1 MGDELCGGPSASRQ
15 QKRRKSFFRRI
26 ADSLSS
32 FVPTSIFPSN
42 TESDAY
48 RNLDGD
54 PDSISTIPSTRLGKK
69 SQEMRD
75 CDTQT
80 LNLLDNCGDLSVDL
94 DALEHSDD
102 QMSAHS
108 STSGVSSLLPR
119 KYKPRGLPPNAC
131 PALRMDCVNDTYS
144 RTSATCSDAADSIN
158 SASTLHP
165 VTPWILSLKDNS
177 PERLG
182 SERSSKRQR
191 LSSVQSNYSSNS
203 DGFQNSLF
211 YRSKTTYGGAASCGL
226 PIRRHD
232 LFKTT
237 VPLRFELESQATG
250 SGSNALGVNGPNLS
264 STARRI
270 LESLERFT
278 TPLATADRIPMPLH
292 SQPSTPVSAY
302 NHLKTVQRRK
312 LDASGR
318 PPLPEIP
325 IPVGTALSHIRS
337 VADRTDST
345 PAAAPV
351 TVSFGVKLP
360 ESARTELGFQHLP
373 LLTTHVPTASV
384 PSVPAQAPLL
394 SPSAPN
400 PSPETS
406 KTFTF
411 APPLKRSPSIARQ
424 LAALPSSQLPS
435 KYEFCAPKR
444 LGRSSSSILRSN
456 SISVEPTNIP
466 ACSQP
471 SKSLSSPIFEMIMS
485 SSATQLP
492 SMTVSQGKTIPFPLG
507 SMWRCESCL
516 LENAESR
523 DICVACSMPRL
534 EKVLQVDRPV
544 PSMSS
549 SLPTAPPKWEC
560 PVCMI
565 FNEQE
570 VPECIACK
578 AKRPHSTSTSSMN
591 PPVLLPSST
600 CVGNKWECPT
610 CMVFNE
616 SLQTSCVCCQTGKP
630 GNKLGDLTSQA
641 TSADWECPTCMVRNS
656 TTKQSCP
663 CCSTPKPNT
672 LRSSSASPFG
682 VPTPVVSFPI
692 KFGLFGSSQTSSTS
706 TTSLGVT
713 RNSGLNSVVTIP
725 HSDVSNSEKVT
736 EPLKS
741 SAPVLTFGVP
751 TPCVITQPT
760 STSTVSL
767 TVGTCAVS
775 ASSSSSFI
783 FTPFTSATGVSVA
796 SSVSLVTP
804 VLNFGSLGKR
814 CLSGAMPH
822 ATSDFQFGL
831 PNAPESQIPA
841 PNGLVNGGTVELFTS
856 KSVPSFNFFAAQPE
870 SSKNQTIPV
879 SLTTPSQ
886 PTAPFPFAST
896 TSVSENATTSDG
908 FTVSSSVFP
917 KFGAVDGL
925 STPAFPPTASGLFC
939 FGAAGKSSDQSL
951 NSNSQPFVFGQ
962 GQFYGPSKE
971 GSRSSALPAMIH
983 PFELHTLLFHSF
995 NEPCFRSDQSYALH
1009 VHLELN
1015 NVCIAFVHK
1024 LTAEYFFTL
1033 LYKTICLS
1041 RVSVNHVLCQ
1051 PCSIP

>member
-1 MGDELCGGPSASRQ
+1 
-15 QKRRKSFFRRI
+15 
-26 ADSLSS
+26 
-32 FVPTSIFPSN
+32 
-42 TESDAY
+42 
-48 RNLDGD
+48 
-54 PDSISTIPSTRLGKK
+54 
-69 SQEMRD
+69 MRD

-119 KYKPRGLPPNAC
+119 KCKPRGHPPNVY

-177 PERLG
+177 LEKLG

-211 YRSKTTYGGAASCGL
+211 YHSKTTYGGAASCGL
-226 PIRRHD
+226 PMRRHD

-250 SGSNALGVNGPNLS
+250 SGSTVLGVNGPNLS

-278 TPLATADRIPMPLH
+278 TPLATADRIPTPLH
-292 SQPSTPVSAY
+292 SQPCTPILPKKSFRTHRFPPYIQAY

-312 LDASGR
+312 LDTLGR
-318 PPLPEIP
+318 LPLPEIP
-325 IPVGTALSHIRS
+325 VSVGAAVSHFRS

-345 PAAAPV
+345 PTTAPV

-373 LLTTHVPTASV
+373 LLTTHVPTTSV
-384 PSVPAQAPLL
+384 PSVTAPAPLL

-400 PSPETS
+400 TSPETS

-411 APPLKRSPSIARQ
+411 APPLKRPPSIACQ
-424 LAALPSSQLPS
+424 LAVLPSSQLPS
-435 KYEFCAPKR
+435 KYEFCSPKR

-456 SISVEPTNIP
+456 LTSAELTNIP
-466 ACSQP
+466 TCSQP
-471 SKSLSSPIFEMIMS
+471 SKSISSPIFEMIMS

-492 SMTVSQGKTIPFPLG
+492 SMTISQGKNIPFPLG
-507 SMWRCESCL
+507 SLWRCETCL

-523 DICVACSMPRL
+523 DTCVACSMPRL
-534 EKVLQVDRPV
+534 KKSLQVDRPV
-544 PSMSS
+544 PSMPSTLS
-549 SLPTAPPKWEC
+549 TASPKWEC
-560 PVCMI
+560 PVCMV

-591 PPVLLPSST
+591 SPVLLPSST

-630 GNKLGDLTSQA
+630 GNKVGDLTSQA
-641 TSADWECPTCMVRNS
+641 PGADWECPTCMVRNS

-663 CCSTPKPNT
+663 CCSTPKPST
-672 LRSSSASPFG
+672 LRSSSASLFG
-682 VPTPVVSFPI
+682 VSTPVASFPI

-706 TTSLGVT
+706 TVSLGVPL
-713 RNSGLNSVVTIP
+713 NSGLNSVVTIP
-725 HSDVSNSEKVT
+725 HSDVSNSGKLT
-736 EPLKS
+736 EPPKS
-741 SAPVLTFGVP
+741 SAPLLTFGVP
-751 TPCVITQPT
+751 TSCVINQPT
-760 STSTVSL
+760 STSTVSV
-767 TVGTCAVS
+767 TVGTSAVS

-796 SSVSLVTP
+796 SSVSLVNP

-814 CLSGAMPH
+814 SLPGAMPH

-831 PNAPESQIPA
+831 PSAPKSQMPA

-856 KSVPSFNFFAAQPE
+856 KSVPSLNYFATQSE

-886 PTAPFPFAST
+886 PAAPFPFVST
-896 TSVSENATTSDG
+896 TCVSENVTPSGG

-917 KFGAVDGL
+917 KFGAVDGF
-925 STPAFPPTASGLFC
+925 STPAFTPTGSGLFC
-939 FGAAGKSSDQSL
+939 FGAAGKSSEQSL

-962 GQFYGPSKE
+962 G
-971 GSRSSALPAMIH
+971 GSQPTS
-983 PFELHTLLFHSF
+983 
-995 NEPCFRSDQSYALH
+995 
-1009 VHLELN
+1009 
-1015 NVCIAFVHK
+1015 NVF
-1024 LTAEYFFTL
+1024 
-1033 LYKTICLS
+1033 
-1041 RVSVNHVLCQ
+1041 SVNSTAPRKKAHAVRRFQ
-1051 PCSIP
+1051 R

>member
-1 MGDELCGGPSASRQ
+1 MGDEFCGGPSASRQ
-15 QKRRKSFFRRI
+15 QKRRKVSFPPVI
-26 ADSLSS
+26 S
-32 FVPTSIFPSN
+32 FQ
-42 TESDAY
+42 ESDAC

-54 PDSISTIPSTRLGKK
+54 PATVPTIPLTSLGKK
-69 SQEMRD
+69 CQEMRD
-75 CDTQT
+75 RDTQT

-119 KYKPRGLPPNAC
+119 KCKPRGHSPNAY

-165 VTPWILSLKDNS
+165 VTPWIMSLKDNS
-177 PERLG
+177 LERLG

-211 YRSKTTYGGAASCGL
+211 YHSKTTYGGAASCGL
-226 PIRRHD
+226 PLRRHD

-250 SGSNALGVNGPNLS
+250 SGSTALCVNGPNLS

-278 TPLATADRIPMPLH
+278 TPLATADRIPTPLH
-292 SQPSTPVSAY
+292 SQSSTPILQKKSFRTHRFPPYIQAY
-302 NHLKTVQRRK
+302 NHLKTVQRQK
-312 LDASGR
+312 LDASGCL
-318 PPLPEIP
+318 PLPEIP
-325 IPVGTALSHIRS
+325 VSVGPAVNHFRS

-345 PAAAPV
+345 PTAPV

-373 LLTTHVPTASV
+373 LLTTHVQTTSV
-384 PSVPAQAPLL
+384 PSVTAPVPLL
-394 SPSAPN
+394 SPSASST
-400 PSPETS
+400 SPETS
-406 KTFTF
+406 RTFTF
-411 APPLKRSPSIARQ
+411 APPLKRPPSIACR

-456 SISVEPTNIP
+456 STSVEPTNIP
-466 ACSQP
+466 ACSQL

-492 SMTVSQGKTIPFPLG
+492 SVTISQGKNIPFPLG
-507 SMWRCESCL
+507 SMWRCETCL

-523 DICVACSMPRL
+523 DTCVACSVPRL
-534 EKVLQVDRPV
+534 KKVLHVDRPV
-544 PSMSS
+544 TSMSS
-549 SLPTAPPKWEC
+549 SLPTASSKWEC
-560 PVCMI
+560 PVCMV

-578 AKRPHSTSTSSMN
+578 AKRPHSTYTSSMN
-591 PPVLLPSST
+591 SPVLLPSST

-630 GNKLGDLTSQA
+630 GNKVGDLTSQA
-641 TSADWECPTCMVRNS
+641 PSADWECPTCMVRNS

-672 LRSSSASPFG
+672 LRSSSASLFG
-682 VPTPVVSFPI
+682 VPTPVASFPI
-692 KFGLFGSSQTSSTS
+692 KFGLFGSSSQTSSTS
-706 TTSLGVT
+706 TASVGVT
-713 RNSGLNSVVTIP
+713 LNSGLNSVVTTP
-725 HSDVSNSEKVT
+725 HSDVSNSGKVT
-736 EPLKS
+736 EPPKS
-741 SAPVLTFGVP
+741 SVPILTFGVP
-751 TPCVITQPT
+751 TPCVSTQAT
-760 STSTVSL
+760 STSTVSV
-767 TVGTCAVS
+767 TVGTTVS
-775 ASSSSSFI
+775 DSSSSSFI

-796 SSVSLVTP
+796 SSVSLVAP

-814 CLSGAMPH
+814 SLPGAMPH

-831 PNAPESQIPA
+831 PNAPKSQMPA

-856 KSVPSFNFFAAQPE
+856 KSVPSFNYFAAQSE
-870 SSKNQTIPV
+870 SSKNQTIP
-879 SLTTPSQ
+879 LNITTPSQ
-886 PTAPFPFAST
+886 PAAPFPFVST
-896 TSVSENATTSDG
+896 TSVPENVTPSDG
-908 FTVSSSVFP
+908 FAVSSSVFP

-925 STPAFPPTASGLFC
+925 STPAFTSTGSGLFC
-939 FGAAGKSSDQSL
+939 FGAAGKSSEQSL

-962 GQFYGPSKE
+962 G
-971 GSRSSALPAMIH
+971 GSQPTS
-983 PFELHTLLFHSF
+983 
-995 NEPCFRSDQSYALH
+995 
-1009 VHLELN
+1009 
-1015 NVCIAFVHK
+1015 NVF
-1024 LTAEYFFTL
+1024 
-1033 LYKTICLS
+1033 
-1041 RVSVNHVLCQ
+1041 SVNSTAPRKKAHAVRRFQ
-1051 PCSIP
+1051 R